1 MSENASANCQRWP
14 EAHPKYVVQ
23 ARPSFARKRTNP
35 APPRN
40 PAAVETPRKSR
51 ITEALAKQRDD
62 TGAQTLLISTIPNL
76 RAFAISLCQDPSRAD
91 DLVQETLVK
100 AWSNL
105 ESFEM
110 GTNFKAWVFTI
121 LRNTYFSEIR
131 NRQREA
137 EDADG
142 AQAGRLYDLPGQQVA
157 MEFADFAKAFG
168 SLRYDHKEALL
179 LIGAEG
185 FSYMEAAEITGVP
198 EGTVKSRVNRARAAL
213 TKLLGLDPEENF
225 NPNAEFISLVGP
237 TAWPELF

>member
-121 LRNTYFSEIR
+121 LRNT
-131 NRQREA
+131 
-137 EDADG
+137 
-142 AQAGRLYDLPGQQVA
+142 
-157 MEFADFAKAFG
+157 
-168 SLRYDHKEALL
+168 
-179 LIGAEG
+179 
-185 FSYMEAAEITGVP
+185 
-198 EGTVKSRVNRARAAL
+198 
-213 TKLLGLDPEENF
+213 
-225 NPNAEFISLVGP
+225 
-237 TAWPELF
+237 